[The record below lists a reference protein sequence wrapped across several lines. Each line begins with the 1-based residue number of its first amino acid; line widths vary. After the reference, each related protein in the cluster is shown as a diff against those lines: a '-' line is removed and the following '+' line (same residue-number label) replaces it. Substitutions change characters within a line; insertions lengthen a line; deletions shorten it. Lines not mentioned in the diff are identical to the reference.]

1 MTIHPPKHIL
11 CAVRSRPGAE
21 ETVQRAINLALESGA
36 KLTFCQ
42 IVDTD
47 FVDRFSLRGSSRKA
61 AYQEITEMAE
71 FALMMIRDQAKREGV
86 SDVDTVIRTG
96 GVRRTL
102 HQLVDELGIDM
113 LVLGRPKKMATQDVF
128 NQKRLDAFVAGFEE
142 KGVQVSR

>member
-1 MTIHPPKHIL
+1 
-11 CAVRSRPGAE
+11 
-21 ETVQRAINLALESGA
+21 
-36 KLTFCQ
+36 
-42 IVDTD
+42 
-47 FVDRFSLRGSSRKA
+47 
-61 AYQEITEMAE
+61 MAE

-86 SDVDTVIRTG
+86 VDVDTVIRTG

-113 LVLGRPKKMATQDVF
+113 LVLGRPKKMAAQDVF